1 MIKLTSLASVVSC
14 LLSFLAG
21 LAYAGGFARAPAP
34 RAAGAS
40 PAAFCDEPGTPAAPR
55 RVEGR
60 DVTLPD
66 GRVAHVVMVDEG
78 AWE

>member
-1 MIKLTSLASVVSC
+1 MKLTALAPLVSC

-21 LAYAGGFARAPAP
+21 LAYAGGFARPPAP
-34 RAAGAS
+34 RHDDPALASLCES
-40 PAAFCDEPGTPAAPR
+40 PAPGAAPR
-55 RVEGR
+55 RVEVR
-60 DVTLPD
+60 ALPLPD